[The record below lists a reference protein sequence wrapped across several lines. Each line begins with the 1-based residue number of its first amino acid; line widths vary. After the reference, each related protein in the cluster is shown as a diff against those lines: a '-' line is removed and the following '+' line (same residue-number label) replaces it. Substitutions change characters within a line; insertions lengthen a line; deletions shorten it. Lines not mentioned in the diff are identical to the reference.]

1 MGTIIVLHESSYLI
15 FMTAFKNLYAYYEHN
30 TDEET
35 ES

>member
-1 MGTIIVLHESSYLI
+1 MGTIIVLHESSFLI
-15 FMTAFKNLYAYYEHN
+15 LMTAFKNRYTHYEHN